1 MFIGTVNQK
10 PNPESFH
17 LKQKRVSNL
26 QRYKQSK
33 RAVSSQVQPRKVSN
47 TSERVVV
54 TRDEQP
60 SNHVERV
67 AQVVH
72 KQSTRVKKQRMREN
86 RLSVHSS
93 PDLFDQ
99 NRRNT
104 SSRKNSHHFQASP
117 PPQIGVMP
125 SQVKLSSSPP
135 PVQSASNIK
144 VDAPL
149 GYKIGS
155 SQGPSQVSSSQIST
169 SENPKSF
176 VTNQQGSTTLG
187 MNLTVDSNSNMSSI
201 KELLATK
208 RIKKSMSMA
217 SDMQELQNKWT
228 DQVIKTVN
236 ELLDAKLK
244 TQKEDIEKTFDS
256 NVQLKQQIYENNIIS
271 HLGLFKSNIQFQI
284 DSQQKDVS
292 NRLASVDEVVTKEVA
307 RKMGEIYVDLE
318 HKVNEKIEKSMTDLH
333 NTINNNLELL
343 NQRKSE
349 LTQSIESL
357 HHEID
362 TQKKSFREQ
371 VMSEFDQEIQKQKTE
386 LESNLKVTLRTD
398 FDERVNLER
407 DLFMEEVK
415 NMIESKLPQQNTTT
429 PLAQQEPLATS
440 VEQDA
445 APSKQDKP
453 AIIQE
458 NQHDVYID
466 QIPAS
471 QGDVILKEYVINDQ
485 DIEYQ

>member
-1 MFIGTVNQK
+1 
-10 PNPESFH
+10 
-17 LKQKRVSNL
+17 
-26 QRYKQSK
+26 
-33 RAVSSQVQPRKVSN
+33 
-47 TSERVVV
+47 
-54 TRDEQP
+54 
-60 SNHVERV
+60 
-67 AQVVH
+67 
-72 KQSTRVKKQRMREN
+72 
-86 RLSVHSS
+86 
-93 PDLFDQ
+93 
-99 NRRNT
+99 
-104 SSRKNSHHFQASP
+104 
-117 PPQIGVMP
+117 
-125 SQVKLSSSPP
+125 
-135 PVQSASNIK
+135 
-144 VDAPL
+144 
-149 GYKIGS
+149 
-155 SQGPSQVSSSQIST
+155 
-169 SENPKSF
+169 
-176 VTNQQGSTTLG
+176 
-187 MNLTVDSNSNMSSI
+187 
-201 KELLATK
+201 
-208 RIKKSMSMA
+208 
-217 SDMQELQNKWT
+217 
-228 DQVIKTVN
+228 
-236 ELLDAKLK
+236 
-244 TQKEDIEKTFDS
+244 
-256 NVQLKQQIYENNIIS
+256 
-271 HLGLFKSNIQFQI
+271 
-284 DSQQKDVS
+284 
-292 NRLASVDEVVTKEVA
+292 
-307 RKMGEIYVDLE
+307 MGEIYVDLE